1 MSGNEESAAR
11 PVLGSAEELVKDPEE
26 RERKRAAIK
35 ARIEAQKKAEDVQR
49 IDERY
54 GSFFIEPKPD
64 EAVLYHLHAVY
75 SPTTQIPLSS
85 LPSPAL
91 SLPFSNRRPWGV
103 WVSLIQSSTCPGREE
118 LPAESTCRMPTL
130 LHDQQCGARNP
141 DKARR

>member
-11 PVLGSAEELVKDPEE
+11 PVGSAEKDPEE

-64 EAVLYHLHAVY
+64 EDVFHPLFLY
-75 SPTTQIPLSS
+75 TQHHPNPLSA
-85 LPSPAL
+85 LPSPH
-91 SLPFSNRRPWGV
+91 SPF
-103 WVSLIQSSTCPGREE
+103 LQSQTRE
-118 LPAESTCRMPTL
+118 RMGL
-130 LHDQQCGARNP
+130 
-141 DKARR
+141 